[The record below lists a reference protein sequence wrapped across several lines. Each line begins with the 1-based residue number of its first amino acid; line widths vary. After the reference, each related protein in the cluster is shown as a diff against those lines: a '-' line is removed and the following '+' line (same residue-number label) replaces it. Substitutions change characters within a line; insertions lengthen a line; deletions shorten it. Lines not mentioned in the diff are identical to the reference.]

1 LSSETLGCFFAK
13 KVCAHFHVRPTLAT
27 CSQQIRGV
35 EFGKH
40 WQTHETEDHSS
51 KREVGVIKA
60 FINLYVLSELT
71 AIVESETL

>member
-1 LSSETLGCFFAK
+1 
-13 KVCAHFHVRPTLAT
+13 LAT